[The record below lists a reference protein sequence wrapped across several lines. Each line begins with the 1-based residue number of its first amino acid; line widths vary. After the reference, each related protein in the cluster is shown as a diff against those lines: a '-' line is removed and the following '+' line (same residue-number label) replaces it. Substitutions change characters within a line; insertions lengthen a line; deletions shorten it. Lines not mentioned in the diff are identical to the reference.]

1 MHKKRSNERT
11 PKTGIVFQ
19 INDIFFPSSSFWL
32 FFSPLVLQQSPIP
45 GPYRGPIEVAQ
56 VLLLLQ
62 GGTLKRASNGACAVC
77 VCVCVFGI
85 TAANFFHSD
94 VWGVFQFSHLLIIFI
109 SIKWPDSFF
118 YPIDISIAIQ
128 IDFFPPLKSDVFS
141 QCSFNFLSCVILYL
155 TVHYTPNSPTRL
167 LQAEAWP

>member
-1 MHKKRSNERT
+1 MRELPKQESFFRSMT
-11 PKTGIVFQ
+11 F
-19 INDIFFPSSSFWL
+19 SSPPHLFDC

-62 GGTLKRASNGACAVC
+62 GGTLKRASNGACA

>member
-1 MHKKRSNERT
+1 MRELPKQESFYRSMT
-11 PKTGIVFQ
+11 FSSPPHLFDCFFQ
-19 INDIFFPSSSFWL
+19 
-32 FFSPLVLQQSPIP
+32 LVLQQSPIP
-45 GPYRGPIEVAQ
+45 GPYRGSIEVAQ

-77 VCVCVFGI
+77 VCVCLESLLQIFFIRMFGVSSNSAI
-85 TAANFFHSD
+85 CWSFLFPSNDPTA
-94 VWGVFQFSHLLIIFI
+94 
-109 SIKWPDSFF
+109 FF

-141 QCSFNFLSCVILYL
+141 QCSFNFLSCVVLYL
-155 TVHYTPNSPTRL
+155 TVHYTPNPPTRL